1 MSLEVKEAKEFVPVV
16 LESRSFRLIQV
27 YKDWL
32 SPALEGQGQDFTL
45 EIKFFYPFRSRNR
58 TRFKVTLDSIDPSY
72 YDILST
78 LSGKSKIDF
87 RKEVLLNI
95 ENLIGE
101 DKKYIRGRGRV
112 LDSTGGDYEAS

>member
-1 MSLEVKEAKEFVPVV
+1 MSLEVKEAKESVPVV
-16 LESRSFRLIQV
+16 LESGSFRLIQV

-32 SPALEGQGQDFTL
+32 SPALEGQGKDFTF
-45 EIKFFYPFRSRNR
+45 EIKFFYPLRSRNR
-58 TRFKVTLDSIDPSY
+58 TRFKVTLDSIDTSY

-87 RKEVLLNI
+87 RKEVLLNV
-95 ENLIGE
+95 ENLVGE